1 MPAYIIVRI
10 DVTDWDQY
18 RKYTEATPPIVARYG
33 GRFIIRG
40 GRMETLEG
48 PEESGRIVVLEFP
61 SWEDARAFYH
71 SAEYG
76 EARKIRENAADG
88 QFLVIDGY
96 VHQ

>member
-1 MPAYIIVRI
+1 
-10 DVTDWDQY
+10 
-18 RKYTEATPPIVARYG
+18 
-33 GRFIIRG
+33 
-40 GRMETLEG
+40 METLEG

-71 SAEYG
+71 SPEYA

-88 QFLVIDGY
+88 QFLAIDGY